1 MKRQLRH
8 RPNMRTPVRAK
19 TGWVGSL
26 YVLVSVSACA
36 LLSATAMIFVSL
48 VAQAAPTVATIVA
61 KDEPVKVVYHVSE
74 GIEQATAA
82 LRNVRNHL
90 SADPTVKI
98 TVVTHANGVDFLLD
112 GAKDKNGNLFD
123 ANVQELVKN
132 GVDFRVCK
140 ITLERRMIDP
150 KRVIEEAKLVPSG
163 VSEVA
168 RLQAKEGYVYLKP

>member
-1 MKRQLRH
+1 MPANRSSSAIFASIAAL
-8 RPNMRTPVRAK
+8 
-19 TGWVGSL
+19 
-26 YVLVSVSACA
+26 VLAIGFGNAWSA
-36 LLSATAMIFVSL
+36 
-48 VAQAAPTVATIVA
+48 PKDVA

-74 GIEQATAA
+74 SIDQATAA

-98 TVVTHANGVDFLLD
+98 AVVTHANGIDFLLD

-123 ANVQELVKN
+123 ANVQELVKK
-132 GVDFRVCK
+132 GVEFKVCK

-163 VSEVA
+163 VAEVS